1 MEPHVY
7 TSNESQSDS
16 GANSPSMQ
24 RAILEAAT
32 AFRDGRS
39 RRPDPRC
46 LTPRPAANGRV
57 QPASRWTL
65 DAAITEL
72 KSAVTA
78 LDRAALR
85 NGGEVPADLASEFQ
99 DRFQAL
105 CLLLNEHLGDRS
117 PHGEEARAAL
127 GADIQREL
135 LPYLLLTENGERW
148 YAKPRGYTGDFLS
161 IEWMYRN
168 RPGGSGRIGPLLD
181 RYFLDMPAPVA
192 VRNRRGLLR
201 EEIEKTIAARQ
212 SATARVLSLA
222 CGPAREL
229 FDVYETLEDPAILAA
244 TCVDIDLQALAFVAD
259 LRDARKLKRTMQLV
273 NANLVHVA
281 TGRAPLELPPQ
292 DLAYS
297 IGLIDYF
304 EDRFVVQL
312 LDAIHDRLRPGGRVI
327 LGNFHPR
334 NPTRAVMDH
343 LLDWKLIHRTE
354 DDMNRLFKASKFG
367 RPCDEIRFEAE
378 RINLFAI
385 GSRAP

>member
-1 MEPHVY
+1 MF
-7 TSNESQSDS
+7 ESTISFESMRQR
-16 GANSPSMQ
+16 SP
-24 RAILEAAT
+24 R
-32 AFRDGRS
+32 
-39 RRPDPRC
+39 
-46 LTPRPAANGRV
+46 TPLAV
-57 QPASRWTL
+57 CHASHWAL
-65 DAAITEL
+65 DAAIAEL
-72 KSAVTA
+72 KAAVTA
-78 LDRAALR
+78 VDRAALR
-85 NGGEVPADLASEFQ
+85 NGGEVPVDLASEFQ
-99 DRFQAL
+99 NRFTAF
-105 CLLLNEHLGDRS
+105 CLLLNEHLGDPS
-117 PHGEEARAAL
+117 PRNEETYQALRAH
-127 GADIQREL
+127 IQREL
-135 LPYLLLTENGERW
+135 LPYILLTENCERW
-148 YAKPRGYTGDFLS
+148 YAKPRGYAGDFLS
-161 IEWMYRN
+161 IEWIYRN
-168 RPGGSGRIGPLLD
+168 RAGGSGRVGPLLD
-181 RYFLDMPAPVA
+181 RCFLDLPAATA

-229 FDVYETLEDPAILAA
+229 FDVYEALEDPAILAA
-244 TCVDIDLQALAFVAD
+244 TCADVDLQALAFVAD
-259 LRDARKLKRTMQLV
+259 LRDARKLKRTMHLV

-281 TGRAPLELPPQ
+281 TGRAKLELPPQ

-304 EDRFVVQL
+304 EDSLVVHL

-327 LGNFHPR
+327 LGNFHPD

-354 DDMNRLFKASKFG
+354 DDMNRLFKASRFG

>member
-1 MEPHVY
+1 VY
-7 TSNESQSDS
+7 TANELQFHD
-16 GANSPSMQ
+16 
-24 RAILEAAT
+24 T
-32 AFRDGRS
+32 RS
-39 RRPDPRC
+39 RRRDPRC
-46 LTPRPAANGRV
+46 LAPLPAANAEIDEVGRCTV
-57 QPASRWTL
+57 A
-65 DAAITEL
+65 AAITEL
-72 KSAVTA
+72 KTAVAA

-85 NGGEVPADLASEFQ
+85 NEGEVPADLASAFR
-99 DRFQAL
+99 DRFAAL
-105 CLLLNEHLGDRS
+105 CLLLNEHLGDWS
-117 PHGEEARAAL
+117 PHSDEARAAL
-127 GADIQREL
+127 AADIQREL

-148 YAKPRGYTGDFLS
+148 YAKPRGYAGDFLT
-161 IEWMYRN
+161 IEGMYRN

-181 RYFLDMPAPVA
+181 RCFLDMPAVVA

-201 EEIEKTIAARQ
+201 EEIEKTIAARDGG
-212 SATARVLSLA
+212 TARVLSLA

-229 FDVYETLEDPAILAA
+229 FDIYETLEDPAILAA

-259 LRDARKLKRTMQLV
+259 RRDARKLKRAMHLV

-354 DDMNRLFKASKFG
+354 DDMNRLFKASKFD

-378 RINLFAI
+378 RVNLFAI
-385 GSRAP
+385 CDKVGRAASPR